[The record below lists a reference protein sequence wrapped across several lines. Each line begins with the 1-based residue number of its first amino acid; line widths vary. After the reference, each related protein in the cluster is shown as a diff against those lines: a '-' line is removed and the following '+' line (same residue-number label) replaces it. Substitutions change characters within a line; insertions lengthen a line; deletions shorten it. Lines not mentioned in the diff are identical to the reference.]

1 MKVFPFATAGYGRR
15 ERETR
20 ADGRRRRPVARVDAT
35 RGVSESVGMV
45 DELTERADR
54 VLAEALEATGARD
67 PREFYRERLRE
78 LRQANPEGY
87 EHAVA
92 YYRETL
98 IPAVANGTSPALAA
112 WTEYGRVLAEAV
124 TPGRT
129 VSIDETGLARPYE
142 GPGPDR
148 LVLHLPSAK
157 GGRAL
162 LVGLP
167 QVLSTAQRATFDVL
181 VAGRQKIQE

>member
-1 MKVFPFATAGYGRR
+1 MPCGGTARTQPAGRS
-15 ERETR
+15 
-20 ADGRRRRPVARVDAT
+20 RRGAQHTLVDAIRT
-35 RGVSESVGMV
+35 VRDSVGMT

-54 VLAEALEATGARD
+54 VLEEALEATGARD

-78 LRQANPEGY
+78 LKQANPEGY
-87 EHAVA
+87 QEAVS

-98 IPAVANGTSPALAA
+98 IPAVANGDARPLEA

-129 VSIDETGLARPYE
+129 VSIDATGLAHPYE
-142 GPGPDR
+142 GPEPDR
-148 LVLHLPSAK
+148 LVLHLPS
-157 GGRAL
+157 GSGRAL

-167 QVLSTAQRATFDVL
+167 PELSPAQRATFDVL
-181 VAGRQKIQE
+181 VAGKQKVRE

>member
-1 MKVFPFATAGYGRR
+1 MA
-15 ERETR
+15 
-20 ADGRRRRPVARVDAT
+20 
-35 RGVSESVGMV
+35 
-45 DELTERADR
+45 DELTERAER
-54 VLAEALEATGARD
+54 VLEEALQATGARD

-78 LRQANPEGY
+78 LKQANPDGY
-87 EHAVA
+87 QAAVA
-92 YYRETL
+92 YYKETL
-98 IPAVANGTSPALAA
+98 IPAVANGTAPALDA

-129 VSIDETGLARPYE
+129 VSIDATGLAHPYE

-148 LVLHLPSAK
+148 LVLHLPSGK

-167 QVLSTAQRATFDVL
+167 AELSAAQRATFDVL
-181 VAGRQKIQE
+181 VAGKQRIRE